1 MRLIEPTMEYAQ
13 QIREFR
19 RGLLQCGDTMDGTGS
34 LKTYEDPSRWISF
47 VRACKDPDKVK
58 DGLVP
63 ATQYIYVR
71 EEDRKI
77 IGMIQIRHRLN
88 DFLEKFGGHIG
99 YCIAPEERR
108 NGYGTDMLRLALKEC
123 RKIGLE
129 MVLVTCLHRN
139 EGSRRVIMNNGGIFE
154 SMAHETS
161 RNLYL
166 ERYWIDIS

>member
-1 MRLIEPTMEYAQ
+1 MHSRFVSSAGGFFSAG
-13 QIREFR
+13 IRWTE
-19 RGLLQCGDTMDGTGS
+19 RGL
-34 LKTYEDPSRWISF
+34 SRLMKILH
-47 VRACKDPDKVK
+47 V
-58 DGLVP
+58 GYL
-63 ATQYIYVR
+63 VR

-154 SMAHETS
+154 SMAHETN